1 MAAPNIVGV
10 TTITGKTST
19 TTLSDTNSTVI
30 VNNPASSDKVFK
42 INTII
47 VANIDGSSIANITVK
62 VHPQDDGAGTGV
74 PIASTIDVA
83 ADSTLVILDKAS
95 SIYLEEDKS
104 IAATASAGGDLSV
117 VCSYEEVS
125 D

>member
-10 TTITGKTST
+10 TTITGKTT
-19 TTLSDTNSTVI
+19 TNSLSDTSATAI
-30 VNNPASSDKVFK
+30 VSNPASSNKVFK

-47 VANIDGSSIANITVK
+47 VSNIDGTNTANITVN
-62 VHPQDDGAGTGV
+62 VHPEDDGGGTGV

-83 ADSTLVILDKAS
+83 ADSTLVVLDKAS

-104 IAATASAGGDLSV
+104 ITATASAGGDLSV
-117 VCSYEEVS
+117 VCSYEEIS